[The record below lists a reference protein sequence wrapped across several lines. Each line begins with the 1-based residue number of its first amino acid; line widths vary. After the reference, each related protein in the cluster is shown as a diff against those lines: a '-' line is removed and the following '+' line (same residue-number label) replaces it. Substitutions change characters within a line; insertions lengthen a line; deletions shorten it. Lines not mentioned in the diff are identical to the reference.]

1 MTAIGERFHGL
12 RDKLRDKAARVQ
24 RSLVMHGVSFAGVNG
39 LLFFINVTTDGREP
53 WFLIPFA
60 FNAAAV
66 VIHAVHAANLRR
78 AADELDAT
86 GYLAEG
92 RLKLVRGIQRARA
105 RLRLHGAF
113 AASLSGALFMVNAV
127 TGSGPWFLIPSAV
140 LGAAAAIHAVAS
152 SDRRASLARQ
162 LARAGVDWGK
172 IAAAS
177 APAAVRRRALAQRTS
192 GPRPAR

>member
-1 MTAIGERFHGL
+1 MTAINERFHGL
-12 RDKLRDKAARVQ
+12 REKLRDKAARAR

-39 LLFFINVTTDGREP
+39 LLFIVNVLTDGRSP

-66 VIHAVHAANLRR
+66 VQHAVHAANLRR
-78 AADELDAT
+78 AADEMDAA
-86 GYLAEG
+86 GYLDEG

-105 RLRLHGAF
+105 RLRHHGAL

-127 TGSGPWFLIPSAV
+127 TGSGPWFLIPSAA

-152 SDRRASLARQ
+152 SDRRSSLAGQ
-162 LARAGVDWGK
+162 LARAGVDWRK
-172 IAAAS
+172 IAAA
-177 APAAVRRRALAQRTS
+177 ADPAEVRRRALAQRTS